1 MSNHRT
7 SLGAGGGMIIHG
19 IVACSVATMS
29 MSTMGIIAEEGG
41 EERAVT
47 LLSAPSPEPDEGG
60 LGERGGR
67 TTMMRHTP
75 PPVSDRDLSR
85 HHHRVLI
92 LGDTEQ
98 PRQEGEFRRR
108 WYFLL
113 IDPAVFVLLA
123 QLETDAFI
131 IDYYKL
137 ITKLRIC
144 IKSPTSLSWLS
155 S

>member
-1 MSNHRT
+1 MQRRDD
-7 SLGAGGGMIIHG
+7 
-19 IVACSVATMS
+19 VDVDD
-29 MSTMGIIAEEGG
+29 GIIAEEGG